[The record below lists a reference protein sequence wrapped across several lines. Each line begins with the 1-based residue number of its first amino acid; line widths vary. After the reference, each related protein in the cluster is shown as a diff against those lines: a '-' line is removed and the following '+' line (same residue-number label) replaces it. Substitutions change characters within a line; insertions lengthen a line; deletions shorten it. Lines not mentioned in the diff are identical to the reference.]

1 LPTKKKPAALYYGLV
16 RYGERRVAHSKKE
29 VRQLELEGFVSSKT
43 FTCDIE
49 ATTWVSRGRQT
60 VPKAPP
66 KPSAGN
72 ENETSRPK
80 TPIKKRLE
88 MKAKVKKWGE
98 EDLKA
103 LRSKTPERPSESRK
117 KTPIRSARKDNEKMA
132 GTATSR
138 SKKSAGNKDKKMAEE
153 LVQVR
158 GENER
163 LRDELEEKKGELV
176 QTRGE
181 NERLRDEVEEKKGEL
196 DELEEMDE
204 ELVQVRGEN
213 ERLRDELEEK
223 KGELDELEEMDEEL
237 VQVRGENE
245 RLRDELEEKKG
256 ELVRARGE
264 NVRVR
269 GELDTMEQEL
279 RGRDRVR
286 GELDTMDQKLRDA
299 IMISNGFVKKLRAR
313 DQSLLS
319 IGCERDR
326 YQRNA
331 TAMEQRWRSEMRAHN
346 RDCLIFTAVF
356 VLIAILFA
364 IYFS

>member
-1 LPTKKKPAALYYGLV
+1 MRTRSQTPPKTRSRSPLPTKKKPAALYYGLV

-88 MKAKVKKWGE
+88 MKAKAKKWGE

-163 LRDELEEKKGELV
+163 LRDELEEKKGELDEYEAMAEEFV
-176 QTRGE
+176 QVRGE

-196 DELEEMDE
+196 DELEEMA
-204 ELVQVRGEN
+204 
-213 ERLRDELEEK
+213 
-223 KGELDELEEMDEEL
+223 EEL

-331 TAMEQRWRSEMRAHN
+331 TAMEQRWRSETRAHN

>member
-163 LRDELEEKKGELV
+163 LRDELEEKKGELDEYEAMAEEFV
-176 QTRGE
+176 QVRGE

-196 DELEEMDE
+196 DELEEMAE

-223 KGELDELEEMDEEL
+223 KGESDELEEMAEEL

-256 ELVRARGE
+256 ELVRAREE
-264 NVRVR
+264 NVRGGDRVR
-269 GELDTMEQEL
+269 GKLDTME
-279 RGRDRVR
+279 
-286 GELDTMDQKLRDA
+286 QKLRDA